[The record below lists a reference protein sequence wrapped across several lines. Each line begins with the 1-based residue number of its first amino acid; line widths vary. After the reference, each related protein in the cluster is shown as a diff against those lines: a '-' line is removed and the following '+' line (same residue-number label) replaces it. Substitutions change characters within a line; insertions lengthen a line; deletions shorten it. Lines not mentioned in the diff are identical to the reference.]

1 MPRAYALA
9 LIALLASPPLAAFS
23 RTQGDSAATPVSPVP
38 ALADSLHGRTMTG
51 NQSAA
56 HAVGQVLAINVL
68 VNRFDA
74 WALKEW
80 WARPRWRNWEDNLRF
95 GWVWDE
101 DNFTTNMFAHP
112 YHGGMYFNAGRANGL
127 DFWES
132 APLAF
137 LGSWTWEYFGEKNR
151 PSLNDFFMTS
161 FGGIGL
167 GEMFHRLSA
176 SIRDNTRHGAA
187 RTWREMGAL
196 PFDPIGGLNRLL
208 RGEWTRHEAN
218 PPEHDPGAYVFRV
231 QAGARYTDGRL
242 PGTPTSLVG
251 VVVDLRYG
259 NPFLRPY
266 RAPFDVFGVRAILS
280 SPGGL
285 DVLRAS
291 GRLFAKD
298 LNRLGAR
305 HRHVFTINQR
315 YDYIANPAQ
324 SIGGQSVEFGI
335 MSRWRLLKS
344 KFGLRTQAFGDVIL
358 LGALDAPEA
367 PDSSIGVGARTYDF
381 GPGGGARA
389 EVALEY
395 EGVTLLALY
404 GQTEL
409 VHTVSGA
416 SADHSI
422 AFGGGELYVPLAGHI
437 GLSLHAT
444 RFSRFSRYTDP
455 GRPVDSRQFPEVR
468 ILVTWTAAGQPRPA
482 SK

>member
-1 MPRAYALA
+1 MPRPCPLA
-9 LIALLASPPLAAFS
+9 LIALLASPPFTALPATQADSVPPPAAAPVP
-23 RTQGDSAATPVSPVP
+23 GDSLTG
-38 ALADSLHGRTMTG
+38 DITG
-51 NQSAA
+51 NQSAFRS
-56 HAVGQVLAINVL
+56 VTQVAAINVL

-74 WALKEW
+74 WVLKEW
-80 WARPRWRNWEDNLRF
+80 WARPRWQHWEDNVRF

-187 RTWREMGAL
+187 RTWREIAAL

-208 RGEWTRHEAN
+208 RGEWTRAAPN
-218 PPEHDPGAYVFRV
+218 PVEHNPGAYVFRV
-231 QAGARYTDGRL
+231 QGGGRFTDGRL
-242 PGTPTSLVG
+242 PGSPISVLGLVI
-251 VVVDLRYG
+251 DLRYG
-259 NPFLRPY
+259 DPFLQRY
-266 RAPFDVFGVRAILS
+266 RAPFEVFGLRAVIS
-280 SPGGL
+280 YPGGL

-291 GRLFAKD
+291 GRLFGKD
-298 LNRLGAR
+298 LNRPGAR
-305 HRHVFTINQR
+305 HRHVFVINQR

-324 SIGGQSVEFGI
+324 SIGGQSVEAGI
-335 MSRWRLLKS
+335 ISRWRLLKS
-344 KFGLRTQAFGDVIL
+344 KFGVRTQAFGDLVL
-358 LGALDAPEA
+358 LGALDALG
-367 PDSSIGVGARTYDF
+367 SGIGERTYDF
-381 GPGGGARA
+381 GPGAGARA

-404 GQTEL
+404 SQTEF

-416 SADHSI
+416 SADHNI
-422 AFGGGELYVPLAGHI
+422 DFVGAELYLPFTRHV
-437 GLSLHAT
+437 GLSAHAT
-444 RFSRFSRYTDP
+444 HFARLSRYSD
-455 GRPVDSRQFPEVR
+455 RPAEARKFPELR
-468 ILVTWTAAGQPRPA
+468 LLATWTAAGRA
-482 SK
+482 RAAGK

>member
-1 MPRAYALA
+1 MPRTCPLA
-9 LIALLASPPLAAFS
+9 LIAVLASPLFTTLQA
-23 RTQGDSAATPVSPVP
+23 TQADSAPAHATAPVLGDSIDRSIA
-38 ALADSLHGRTMTG
+38 G
-51 NQSAA
+51 NQSAFR
-56 HAVGQVLAINVL
+56 AVTQVAAINVL

-74 WALKEW
+74 WVLKEW
-80 WARPRWRNWEDNLRF
+80 WARPRWKHWEENVRF

-176 SIRDNTRHGAA
+176 SMRDNTAHGAA
-187 RTWREMGAL
+187 RIWREIAAL
-196 PFDPIGGLNRLL
+196 PLDPIGGLNRLL
-208 RGEWTRHEAN
+208 RGEWTRHAPN
-218 PPEHDPGAYVFRV
+218 PREHDPGAYVLRV
-231 QAGARYTDGRL
+231 QAGPRFTDGVL
-242 PGTPTSLVG
+242 PGTPTTLVG
-251 VVVDLRYG
+251 IVIDLRYG

-266 RAPFDVFGVRAILS
+266 RAPFDVFGVRGIVS
-280 SPGGL
+280 SSGGL

-291 GRLFAKD
+291 GRLFGRD

-305 HRHVFTINQR
+305 HRHVFVINQR

-324 SIGGQSVEFGI
+324 SIGGQSVEAGI

-344 KFGLRTQAFGDVIL
+344 QFGLRTQAFGDVVL
-358 LGALDAPEA
+358 LGALDALG
-367 PDSSIGVGARTYDF
+367 SGIGERTYDF
-381 GPGGGARA
+381 GPGGGARV
-389 EVALEY
+389 EVAVEQQ
-395 EGVTLLALY
+395 GVTLLALY
-404 GQTEL
+404 AQSEY

-422 AFGGGELYVPLAGHI
+422 TFAGAEMYLPFSRHV
-437 GLSLHAT
+437 GLSVHAT
-444 RFSRFSRYTDP
+444 QFSRVSRYSD
-455 GRPVDSRQFPEVR
+455 RPAEAREFPELR
-468 ILVTWTAAGQPRPA
+468 FLVTWTAVGRTRAAG
-482 SK
+482 K

>member
-1 MPRAYALA
+1 MRRTFPLA
-9 LIALLASPPLAAFS
+9 LIALVWSPPLAAPAAA
-23 RTQGDSAATPVSPVP
+23 QADSAPAPAPAPAATSV
-38 ALADSLHGRTMTG
+38 LEDSLAGTMTG
-51 NQSAA
+51 SQSAFR
-56 HAVGQVLAINVL
+56 AVGQVAAINVL

-80 WARPRWRNWEDNLRF
+80 WARPRWQHWKDNVRF

-101 DNFTTNMFAHP
+101 DNFVTNMFAHP

-132 APLAF
+132 APLAL

-187 RTWREMGAL
+187 RTWREIAAL

-218 PPEHDPGAYVFRV
+218 PAEHDPGAYLLRV
-231 QAGARYTDGRL
+231 QAGARLTESRL
-242 PGTPTSLVG
+242 PGSATSFAAM
-251 VVVDLRYG
+251 VVDLRYG

-266 RAPFDVFGVRAILS
+266 RAPFDVFGVRAVIS

-291 GRLFAKD
+291 GRLFGKD
-298 LNRLGAR
+298 MNRLGAR
-305 HRHVFTINQR
+305 HRHVFVINQR

-335 MSRWRLLKS
+335 MSRWRLHKS
-344 KFGLRTQAFGDVIL
+344 EFGLRTQAFGDVIL
-358 LGALDAPEA
+358 MGALDAL
-367 PDSSIGVGARTYDF
+367 DVGIGERTYDF

-389 EVALEY
+389 EIAVEY
-395 EGVTLLALY
+395 QGVTLLALY
-404 GQTEL
+404 GQTEF

-422 AFGGGELYVPLAGHI
+422 AFAGAELYLPLAGHV
-437 GLSLHAT
+437 GLSVHGT
-444 RFSRFSRYTDP
+444 HFSRVSRYTD
-455 GRPVDSRQFPEVR
+455 RPLSPTEARDFPELRV
-468 ILVTWTAAGQPRPA
+468 LVTWTSAVRPRAAR
-482 SK
+482 K